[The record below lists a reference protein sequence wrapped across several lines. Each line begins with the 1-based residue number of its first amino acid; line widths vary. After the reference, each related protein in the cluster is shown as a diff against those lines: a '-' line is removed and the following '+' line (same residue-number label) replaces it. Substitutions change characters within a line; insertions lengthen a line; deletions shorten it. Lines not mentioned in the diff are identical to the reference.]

1 MPFGIKIPVAIPD
14 AIPVALLALSA
25 AQTAL
30 AGVVFES
37 LSTNPSGALSNAYS
51 SGGTYLYGVSTGQE
65 FSIEDDLILDGIT
78 FWGSSQNF
86 SGGQMANFSGYQI
99 VIWNEGFGSIAAQWN
114 LSAADM
120 SALATGQQNI
130 FHGNEYALTG
140 SIAGILAA
148 GTYVMNIGAY
158 AYDPNGDTFVWSTGD
173 LVEGWWQTQTPT
185 WGTWKEVPQF
195 IGAEPGGAFRLTG
208 SVVPA
213 PGAWALVG
221 LAGLAAG
228 RRRR

>member
-1 MPFGIKIPVAIPD
+1 MRFGHTT
-14 AIPVALLALSA
+14 LLAMLAMSA
-25 AQTAL
+25 APTAM
-30 AGVVFES
+30 ADVVFES
-37 LSTNPSGALSNAYS
+37 LSTNANGALSNAYS
-51 SGGTYLYGVSTGQE
+51 SGGAYVYGISTAQE

-99 VIWNEGFGSIAAQWN
+99 IIWNVGFGSIAAQWN
-114 LSAADM
+114 LSAGDV
-120 SALATGQQNI
+120 SALATGQKNI
-130 FHGNEYALTG
+130 FNGNEYALTG
-140 SIAGILAA
+140 SISGTLAA

-158 AYDPNGDTFVWSTGD
+158 AYDPNGDTFVWSSGE
-173 LVEGWWQTQTPT
+173 LLGGWWHTQNPT
-185 WGTWKEVPQF
+185 WGTWKEVPLS

-213 PGAWALVG
+213 PGAMALLG